1 MQTPRVSQ
9 PTAATPRRK
18 TLRTVKKSLMSKAG
32 LTMVQ
37 RSLRSSTLKGTSKVR
52 GASAPPA
59 TANVGLVSA
68 GPQAE
73 KETAQGLG

>member
-1 MQTPRVSQ
+1 MGNKCSFIVQTPRVSQ

-52 GASAPPA
+52 GASAPLA
-59 TANVGLVSA
+59 AAAVGSA
-68 GPQAE
+68 SASP
-73 KETAQGLG
+73 